1 MLAMRIAWIKKGE
14 CRLVLAVA
22 ISVPFILVRLI
33 YSAILSFAHN
43 PRFNLISGSVTINL
57 VMAVLEEF
65 VVIIVCLGIGL
76 TLRVQNERDVFVRG
90 VGVVHNSDKPARGV
104 NEVREETEIES
115 PKGRWRGGPIT
126 WLVRRILERRRTS
139 ISS

>member
-1 MLAMRIAWIKKGE
+1 MMAMRVKWIQQGE
-14 CRLVLAVA
+14 RRLVLAVA

-65 VVIIVCLGIGL
+65 VVIIVCLGVGL
-76 TLRVQNERDVFVRG
+76 TLRVHNERDVSMREEGVIQSGDKPVRG
-90 VGVVHNSDKPARGV
+90 GHEATAR
-104 NEVREETEIES
+104 RQHPRRS
-115 PKGRWRGGPIT
+115 WQGGPIT
-126 WLVRRILERRRTS
+126 KLVRRFLERSRT
-139 ISS
+139 

>member
-1 MLAMRIAWIKKGE
+1 MMAMRVKWIQNGE
-14 CRLVLAVA
+14 RRLVLAVA

-76 TLRVQNERDVFVRG
+76 TLRVHNERDISVRG
-90 VGVVHNSDKPARGV
+90 EDVIQTGDKP
-104 NEVREETEIES
+104 VRDGNDGT
-115 PKGRWRGGPIT
+115 GRRQHPRRTWQGGPIT
-126 WLVRRILERRRTS
+126 RLVRRILERSRT
-139 ISS
+139 